1 MGFETE
7 YRMETVKYADIIP
20 SHGKSKRQDTYESF
34 KKVKATAKPMQAKK
48 VEEQPENSAWGSMYK
63 NRSNFNDMHC
73 F

>member
-7 YRMETVKYADIIP
+7 YRLETVYADIIP
-20 SHGKSKRQDTYESF
+20 SHGKSKGKDTNGDL
-34 KKVKATAKPMQAKK
+34 KKAKSTKPVKAMK
-48 VEEQPENSAWGSMYK
+48 VEEPKENPSWGSMYK